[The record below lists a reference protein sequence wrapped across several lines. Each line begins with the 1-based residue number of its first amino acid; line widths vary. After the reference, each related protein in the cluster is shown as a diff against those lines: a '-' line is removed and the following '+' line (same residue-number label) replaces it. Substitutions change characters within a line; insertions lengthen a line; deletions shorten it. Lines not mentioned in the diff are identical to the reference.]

1 MQSQKVVIPT
11 PIVKQKVMP
20 AKPTFVYD
28 EGLASSD
35 GSLVSKIVLDAEKN
49 GYNFIP
55 KVSLLNS
62 LAKINNPLVENSF
75 QLDNQGEKWGAYSDE
90 NFPVTFNELILIRL
104 KFDSK
109 VGPSGITFGGYAF
122 KEKEAINIFFGTG
135 EDGKKLYIDAKNNS
149 ETPFILYDGNFEK
162 KLDGIYILFNKKGN
176 SFLVTDLLFNR
187 IININMNEETDNKF
201 PKGLFPN
208 DQFYIGY
215 SIAPQTNLV
224 VSDLS
229 ILPIK

>member
-11 PIVKQKVMP
+11 PIVKQKVTP

-122 KEKEAINIFFGTG
+122 KEKEAINIFFQR
-135 EDGKKLYIDAKNNS
+135 
-149 ETPFILYDGNFEK
+149 ILYFIYSPNTCWSNFYHFLYLK
-162 KLDGIYILFNKKGN
+162 NSICLNLFITP
-176 SFLVTDLLFNR
+176 S
-187 IININMNEETDNKF
+187 
-201 PKGLFPN
+201 
-208 DQFYIGY
+208 
-215 SIAPQTNLV
+215 
-224 VSDLS
+224 
-229 ILPIK
+229 